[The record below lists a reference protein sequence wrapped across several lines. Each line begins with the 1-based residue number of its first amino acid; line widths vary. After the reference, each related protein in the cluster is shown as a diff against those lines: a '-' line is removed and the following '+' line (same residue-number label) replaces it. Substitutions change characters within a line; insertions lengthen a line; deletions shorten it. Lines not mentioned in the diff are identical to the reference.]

1 MNGEKASASLVERVP
16 PQLWFMGSAVFHYL
30 GPSFAVLLFARV
42 PVGGVAWLRIVSAA
56 VLFAAWRRPWRSFF
70 RADGAT
76 QRLTI
81 SLGLIFAVMNYTFYM
96 AISRL
101 PLGTVAAIEFVGP
114 IVLALTGSRTR
125 RNLLALALAVAG
137 VYLLTEVHVGGDP
150 GAFGWAFANAGL
162 FAVYIVLAHAVAR
175 ADPAISPLDRLA
187 AAMMIAGVAITP
199 LGIIEGTTVLTDP
212 VAWAAGIGVGISS
225 SIFPYVF
232 DQMAMQRLSRATYS
246 LFVALLP
253 ATAVVIAM
261 IVLTQIPQLVEIGA
275 VGLVVAAVLIH
286 QEGATAPDG
295 TRTTR
300 SVRTRDPKIAQRHV
314 RGQLRAARSSWRS
327 PPSIRV
333 PRPRN
338 PRGR

>member
-137 VYLLTEVHVGGDP
+137 VYLLTEVHVGETLAPSD
-150 GAFGWAFANAGL
+150 GL
-162 FAVYIVLAHAVAR
+162 LPTPVC
-175 ADPAISPLDRLA
+175 SPS
-187 AAMMIAGVAITP
+187 T
-199 LGIIEGTTVLTDP
+199 
-212 VAWAAGIGVGISS
+212 SS
-225 SIFPYVF
+225 WLMP
-232 DQMAMQRLSRATYS
+232 SRA
-246 LFVALLP
+246 P
-253 ATAVVIAM
+253 
-261 IVLTQIPQLVEIGA
+261 IP
-275 VGLVVAAVLIH
+275 
-286 QEGATAPDG
+286 
-295 TRTTR
+295 R
-300 SVRTRDPKIAQRHV
+300 SAHSTVSQR
-314 RGQLRAARSSWRS
+314 
-327 PPSIRV
+327 P
-333 PRPRN
+333 
-338 PRGR
+338 